1 MDLKQLNWF
10 KMALQLRGSAA
21 KVVLPRVAVVGVFG
35 FLISVLYN
43 FGLPVSW
50 RILGSVI
57 TNVVFNFVLGLLLV
71 FRTNTAYERF
81 WEGRKAW
88 GVLAINVRNL
98 SRQIQVAVLASEA
111 SDRQSKSAILRLL
124 VAFAVA
130 TKLHLRH
137 EQPNEELTALLT
149 PEQGQQILEVKNP
162 PLKVVF
168 WIGSYLK
175 KECDR
180 GHLNISILVP
190 MNTLLDNM
198 VEALTACERIL
209 KTPIPL
215 AYAIYLQR
223 LLLIYCIFLPFQMVE
238 DLGWYTGIIA
248 AVISFILF
256 GIEEIGREIE
266 NPFGYDANDL
276 PLDEICTNML
286 HNIEDLM
293 LEAES
298 DRPLVNLSA
307 DNLSVVELNR
317 E

>member
-1 MDLKQLNWF
+1 MDIKQLNWF
-10 KMALQLRGSAA
+10 QTALQLRGSVV
-21 KVVLPRVAVVGVFG
+21 KIVLPRVVVVGIFG

-88 GVLAINVRNL
+88 GTLVVNVRNL
-98 SRQIQVAVLASEA
+98 SRQIQVGITDAEL
-111 SDRQSKSAILRLL
+111 SDRQSKSAVLRLL

-137 EQPNEELTALLT
+137 EQPNEELKALLT

-162 PLKVVF
+162 PLKVAF

-238 DLGWYTGIIA
+238 DLGWYTGMIA

-286 HNIEDLM
+286 YNVEELM
-293 LEAES
+293 LAAES

>member
-10 KMALQLRGSAA
+10 KMALQLRGSVA
-21 KVVLPRVAVVGVFG
+21 KIVLPRVAVVGVFG

-57 TNVVFNFVLGLLLV
+57 ANVVFNFVLGLLLV

-88 GVLAINVRNL
+88 GVLIVNVRNL
-98 SRQIQVAVLASEA
+98 SRQIQVGVLASEA

-190 MNTLLDNM
+190 MNTLLDNL
-198 VEALTACERIL
+198 VDALTACERIL

-223 LLLIYCIFLPFQMVE
+223 LLLIYCVFLPFQLVE
-238 DLGWYTGIIA
+238 DLGWYTGIIT

-286 HNIEDLM
+286 HNVEDLM